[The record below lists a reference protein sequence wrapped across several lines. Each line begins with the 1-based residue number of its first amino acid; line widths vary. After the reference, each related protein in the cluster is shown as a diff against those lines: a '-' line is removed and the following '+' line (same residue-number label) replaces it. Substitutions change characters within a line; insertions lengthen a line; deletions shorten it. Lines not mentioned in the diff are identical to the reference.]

1 MSPILPDSELGRL
14 IAIKKEL
21 ENLLKLTLLII
32 QLCSSNTNNATIK
45 LKVTLLIANIKR
57 VKTLRTDYLQLAE
70 RDRQDINEELNS
82 INTII
87 SSGNTIKNVRVN
99 SQTLNSLIHNL
110 RNLSQQTRAA
120 INQTAN
126 HILIIDTRDRIA
138 LASSRLPNRPSRFPS
153 IPDDL
158 SIRPYSHPIR
168 PTGLVPS
175 PDLPPP
181 QVPPFPTPPR
191 LQRRPNIGTRPTSL
205 VRQQAIHLGDLDL
218 DLDALQTTTLSR
230 TSSSSSLDRGFGK
243 KYLRSRKRMRRKRET
258 KKLKSRKARK

>member
-21 ENLLKLTLLII
+21 ENLLKSTLLLI

-99 SQTLNSLIHNL
+99 SRTLNSLIHNL
-110 RNLSQQTRAA
+110 RSLSQQTTVA

-138 LASSRLPNRPSRFPS
+138 LASSRLPIRPSRFPS

-158 SIRPYSHPIR
+158 SIRPY
-168 PTGLVPS
+168 GLVPS
-175 PDLPPP
+175 PDLPLPP
-181 QVPPFPTPPR
+181 VPPFSAPPM

-205 VRQQAIHLGDLDL
+205 VRQQAMHLGDL
-218 DLDALQTTTLSR
+218 DLDALQTTALSR
-230 TSSSSSLDRGFGK
+230 ASSSSSLDRGFGK

-258 KKLKSRKARK
+258 RKRETRKRETKKLKARK

>member
-1 MSPILPDSELGRL
+1 MSPIPPDSELGRL

-32 QLCSSNTNNATIK
+32 QLCSSNTNSATIK

-99 SQTLNSLIHNL
+99 SRTLNSLMQNL
-110 RNLSQQTRAA
+110 RSLSQQTRAA

-138 LASSRLPNRPSRFPS
+138 LASSRLPSRPSRFPS

-158 SIRPYSHPIR
+158 SIRPA
-168 PTGLVPS
+168 GLVPS

-181 QVPPFPTPPR
+181 QVPPFSAPPM

-205 VRQQAIHLGDLDL
+205 VRQQAMHLGDL

-230 TSSSSSLDRGFGK
+230 ASSSSSLDRGFGK

-258 KKLKSRKARK
+258 RKRETKKPKSRKARK